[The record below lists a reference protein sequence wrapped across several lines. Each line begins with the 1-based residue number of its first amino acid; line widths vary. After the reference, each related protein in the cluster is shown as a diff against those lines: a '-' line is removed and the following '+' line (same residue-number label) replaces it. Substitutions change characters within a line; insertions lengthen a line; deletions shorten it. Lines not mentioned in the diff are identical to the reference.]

1 MQALAQK
8 HAAYKTEAGS
18 SLLKEVFKN
27 CLFAIPS
34 AENRHLAQTPPKCKT
49 KASRNAAFKLLLELA
64 KDSPHNFKVLA
75 ELIVNQSDSVDMG
88 TDFSFSPG
96 SKEKSST
103 GFLGLENQGATC
115 YMNSLLQQLYNIP
128 EFRQGI
134 LLAEEDPD
142 NAAQLAATIREKTL
156 KLAKEKERPD
166 KPGSIEEEK
175 PKDDLADN
183 VLYQMQRMFAFLQES
198 RKRSFDTSDF
208 CAAYRDPDG
217 RPVNPSVQ
225 MDANE
230 FYNQLFDTLE
240 QRLKKSSQE
249 QLLRNIFGGS
259 LSTQIIPTECEHRR
273 ERDEPFMSISV
284 EVKNKSHL
292 KDALNLFVEG
302 ELLTAD
308 NKIKCDICA
317 KPVESVKRYVVK
329 DLPPVLAL
337 HLKRFEFDYEK
348 MKNEKLNST
357 CAFDMT
363 LNVEPFTREGIAKR
377 EFERGVSGAQ
387 FDPSMMRPPSY
398 YEYELTGIVVCVS
411 NEHFLRTDLKLTWFG
426 FF

>member
-1 MQALAQK
+1 MMRVVQALVKK
-8 HAAYKTEAGS
+8 HTTYKSEAGT
-18 SLLKEVFKN
+18 LLLNELFLN

-34 AENRHLAQTPPKCKT
+34 AETRHLTQTPPKCKT
-49 KASRNAAFKLLLELA
+49 KASRNAAFKLMQELA
-64 KDSPHNFKVLA
+64 KDCPQNFKVLA
-75 ELIVNQSDSVDMG
+75 DLIITQADSVDMG

-103 GFLGLENQGATC
+103 GFLGLQNQGATC
-115 YMNSLLQQLYNIP
+115 YMNSVMQQLYNIP

-142 NAAQLAATIREKTL
+142 NAAALAAAARL
-156 KLAKEKERPD
+156 KEKEQRDREKGSKESASNGGD
-166 KPGSIEEEK
+166 KT
-175 PKDDLADN
+175 PKDELAEN

-198 RKRSFDTSDF
+198 QKRYFDTSDF
-208 CAAYRDPDG
+208 CAAYKDPDG

-249 QLLRNIFGGS
+249 QILRRVFGGT
-259 LSTQIIPTECEHRR
+259 LSNQIIPTECEHRR
-273 ERDEPFMSISV
+273 ERDEPFYSMSV
-284 EVKNKSHL
+284 EVKNKAHL

-302 ELLTAD
+302 ELLSAD
-308 NKIKCDICA
+308 NKIQCDFCA
-317 KPVESVKRYVVK
+317 KPVETVKRYVIK
-329 DLPPVLAL
+329 DLPPVLVL

-348 MKNEKLNST
+348 MKNEKLNSA

-363 LNVEPFTREGIAKR
+363 LNLEPFTREGIARR
-377 EFERGVSGAQ
+377 EAERGVPGAK
-387 FDPSMMRPPSY
+387 FDPSMMRPASY
-398 YEYELTGIVVCVS
+398 YDYELTGIVVRDPMHRIHC
-411 NEHFLRTDLKLTWFG
+411 
-426 FF
+426 